1 MYSTTKKFK
10 YFFTVVYYNMDEKEK
25 NLLEN
30 FNEYFT
36 SAIEALKKK
45 KFNTATTLFFK
56 AIAALCDLYILKKEG
71 FIPSSHTQRFRIL
84 EEKYPKIYKI
94 IDRDFPFYQESY
106 TQKMDEES
114 ANLLKEDAETIK
126 KMLKEWK
133 TR

>member
-1 MYSTTKKFK
+1 
-10 YFFTVVYYNMDEKEK
+10 MDEKESI
-25 NLLEN
+25 LLEN

-36 SAIEALKKK
+36 EATEAMKNK

-56 AIAALCDLYILKKEG
+56 AIAALCDLYILRKEG

-84 EEKYPKIYKI
+84 EEKYKNIYEI

-114 ANLLKEDAETIK
+114 AKLLKEDAKTIK
-126 KMLKEWK
+126 KILGI
-133 TR
+133 